1 MTIGELGDAAGLSR
15 RAVRFYVQ
23 QGLLPP
29 PLGAGRGAYYE
40 PAHLDRLNR
49 ITDLQAAGHSLE
61 AIRRILDGSLPPPPP
76 PEPAMRSPLPRL
88 AGKLS
93 AELWTRLRIAE
104 GIELHFDATQ
114 YSPDVRQLIDLREA
128 VLRAMAPAAAAAA
141 PATDQE
147 DSDGT
152 T

>member
-1 MTIGELGDAAGLSR
+1 MTIGELGDTAGLSR

-49 ITDLQAAGHSLE
+49 ITELQAAGHSLD
-61 AIRRILDGSLPPPPP
+61 AIRRILDGSSAPMPPTPPPASITR
-76 PEPAMRSPLPRL
+76 PAT
-88 AGKLS
+88 KLS
-93 AELWTRLRIAE
+93 AELWTRLRVAE

-114 YSPDVRQLIDLREA
+114 YNPDVQQLIDLREA
-128 VLRAMAPAAAAAA
+128 VLRAMTPAA
-141 PATDQE
+141 ATDQE

-152 T
+152 P

>member
-29 PLGAGRGAYYE
+29 PVGAGRGAYYE
-40 PAHLDRLNR
+40 AGHLERLRR
-49 ITDLQAAGHSLE
+49 INELQAGGHSLE
-61 AIRRILDGSLPPPPP
+61 AIRRILAGSAV
-76 PEPAMRSPLPRL
+76 PEPAMAMAMAPARPAS
-88 AGKLS
+88 KLS

-114 YSPDVRQLIDLREA
+114 YNPDVGRLNEVREA
-128 VLRAMAPAAAAAA
+128 VLRAMTNNQP
-141 PATDQE
+141 QE
-147 DSDGT
+147 DHDGT
-152 T
+152 L